1 MKDTNN
7 ILSLFDSY
15 KLDNGE
21 DIAKEVAYNFRKRC
35 IEKNLTRDQV
45 AELAGVA
52 VSNIV
57 RFEQKGLISLKNL
70 IGIAMALGYTSEVRS
85 LFAQQKYSTM
95 EELTPDNKLCA
106 FEYAPSWLVEGFSTH
121 PWNCRCTRACF
132 WQSLPPS
139 TATSVSSRTGC
150 QMGMAAICSISYY
163 RKQGMGFVVHNQ
175 SFVYL

>member
-7 ILSLFDSY
+7 ILSLLDSY
-15 KLDNGE
+15 TLDNGE
-21 DIAKEVAYNFRKRC
+21 DIAKEVAYNFRKRR

-106 FEYAPSWLVEGFSTH
+106 FEYAPSWLVEGLVLTLGIAVAPGLVFGKAY
-121 PWNCRCTRACF
+121 PLLRQLR
-132 WQSLPPS
+132 
-139 TATSVSSRTGC
+139 
-150 QMGMAAICSISYY
+150 
-163 RKQGMGFVVHNQ
+163 
-175 SFVYL
+175 YLRGQVARWV